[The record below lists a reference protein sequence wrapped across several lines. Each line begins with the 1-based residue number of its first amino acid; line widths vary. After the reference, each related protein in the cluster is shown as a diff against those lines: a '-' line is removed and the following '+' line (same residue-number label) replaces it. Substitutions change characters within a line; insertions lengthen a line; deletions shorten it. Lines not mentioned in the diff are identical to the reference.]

1 MVCDG
6 GDTYGFCGERHRRL
20 TAPECSLLLLQE
32 IFRAAMRREEVPSL
46 KWTGRWHILK
56 GEPRWGEAPP
66 CGVSEGNPSPFF
78 YPPRKGPL
86 DRGQRERQG
95 VTDKP
100 TTSEPLPLF
109 A

>member
-6 GDTYGFCGERHRRL
+6 GDTYGFCGERHRRV
-20 TAPECSLLLLQE
+20 TAPECSLLLPQE
-32 IFRAAMRREEVPSL
+32 IFRAAMRGEEVPSL

-78 YPPRKGPL
+78 YPPPSGARGGRGAGGP
-86 DRGQRERQG
+86 RGG
-95 VTDKP
+95 GGGAATTHTP
-100 TTSEPLPLF
+100 T
-109 A
+109 